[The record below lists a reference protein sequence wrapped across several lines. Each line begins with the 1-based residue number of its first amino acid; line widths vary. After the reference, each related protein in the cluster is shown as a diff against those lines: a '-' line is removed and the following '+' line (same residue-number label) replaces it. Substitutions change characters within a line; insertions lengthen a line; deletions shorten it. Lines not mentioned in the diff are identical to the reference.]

1 MLIKDLL
8 NHIETFAPLALA
20 LDWDNVG
27 LLLGD
32 RSATVNK
39 ALVTLDVT
47 PNAVDKA
54 IERGCDLIV
63 SHHPLIFRPLKS
75 LTDPLLLK
83 LAARGIAVICLHTNL
98 DVAPYGVNHALADAL
113 GLQVTG
119 RLSLETGNRW
129 QHISVTVPPAK
140 AEDVARAAFAAGA
153 GRIGNYGSCSTRHPI
168 TGTFL
173 PGQGARPQLEQ
184 PDAQGLSRVEEVELE
199 FMADSLCLPQVL
211 QAIRARRESQIHD
224 EAMILADTL
233 VTETTLGTPLPD
245 ALRGYVQRHPQAHLA
260 EEVRRFVLAPLA
272 SGESLVTLL
281 NHLVEGPRYEPY
293 PTFHRLLLQLA
304 RAVRGRLTPEET
316 EHTLRAFLDTAEM
329 VDEVQREL
337 AVDVTQTRYSRWTVV
352 AIIAGGILFM
362 AFVMPDARQHWLHDL
377 VGQVTMLLVS
387 LFIALAVGLG
397 ERLSRMKGWRF

>member
-1 MLIKDLL
+1 MERWITVLLTMLVGLGVGLALVGSRRRHESPGPDPGE
-8 NHIETFAPLALA
+8 ETQTWQAVSRRAIAGAFAAATLFTLAVLALA
-20 LDWDNVG
+20 GPIL
-27 LLLGD
+27 
-32 RSATVNK
+32 
-39 ALVTLDVT
+39 
-47 PNAVDKA
+47 AV
-54 IERGCDLIV
+54 
-63 SHHPLIFRPLKS
+63 
-75 LTDPLLLK
+75 
-83 LAARGIAVICLHTNL
+83 
-98 DVAPYGVNHALADAL
+98 
-113 GLQVTG
+113 
-119 RLSLETGNRW
+119 
-129 QHISVTVPPAK
+129 
-140 AEDVARAAFAAGA
+140 AAG
-153 GRIGNYGSCSTRHPI
+153 ILL
-168 TGTFL
+168 F
-173 PGQGARPQLEQ
+173 
-184 PDAQGLSRVEEVELE
+184 EVAVL
-199 FMADSLCLPQVL
+199 VL
-211 QAIRARRESQIHD
+211 QALRARRESQIHD

-260 EEVRRFVLAPLA
+260 GEIQRFVLTPLA

-281 NHLVEGPRYEPY
+281 NRLVEGPRYEPY

-352 AIIAGGILFM
+352 VIIAGGILFM

-387 LFIALAVGLG
+387 LFIALAVGMG

>member
-1 MLIKDLL
+1 VERAITVLLITLAGLGVGFALAGVWQSRGAAESEPGEESQPWRAVSPGAIGAVFAIAALL
-8 NHIETFAPLALA
+8 VVAALALA
-20 LDWDNVG
+20 GPIL
-27 LLLGD
+27 
-32 RSATVNK
+32 
-39 ALVTLDVT
+39 
-47 PNAVDKA
+47 AV
-54 IERGCDLIV
+54 
-63 SHHPLIFRPLKS
+63 
-75 LTDPLLLK
+75 
-83 LAARGIAVICLHTNL
+83 
-98 DVAPYGVNHALADAL
+98 
-113 GLQVTG
+113 
-119 RLSLETGNRW
+119 
-129 QHISVTVPPAK
+129 
-140 AEDVARAAFAAGA
+140 AAG
-153 GRIGNYGSCSTRHPI
+153 ILL
-168 TGTFL
+168 F
-173 PGQGARPQLEQ
+173 
-184 PDAQGLSRVEEVELE
+184 EVAVLI
-199 FMADSLCLPQVL
+199 L
-211 QAIRARRESQIHD
+211 QALRMRREQQIHD

-260 EEVRRFVLAPLA
+260 VEVEHFILTPLA

-281 NHLVEGPRYEPY
+281 NRLIEGPRYEPY

-352 AIIAGGILFM
+352 VIIAGGILFM

-387 LFIALAVGLG
+387 LFIALAVGMG

>member
-1 MLIKDLL
+1 MERWITILL
-8 NHIETFAPLALA
+8 TALVGLGVGLALVGWRRGRESSGPEPGEETQPWRAVSQRAIAGAFAAATLLTLAVLALA
-20 LDWDNVG
+20 GPIL
-27 LLLGD
+27 
-32 RSATVNK
+32 
-39 ALVTLDVT
+39 
-47 PNAVDKA
+47 AV
-54 IERGCDLIV
+54 
-63 SHHPLIFRPLKS
+63 
-75 LTDPLLLK
+75 
-83 LAARGIAVICLHTNL
+83 
-98 DVAPYGVNHALADAL
+98 
-113 GLQVTG
+113 
-119 RLSLETGNRW
+119 
-129 QHISVTVPPAK
+129 
-140 AEDVARAAFAAGA
+140 AAG
-153 GRIGNYGSCSTRHPI
+153 ILL
-168 TGTFL
+168 F
-173 PGQGARPQLEQ
+173 
-184 PDAQGLSRVEEVELE
+184 EVAVL
-199 FMADSLCLPQVL
+199 VL
-211 QAIRARRESQIHD
+211 QALRARRESQIHD

-245 ALRGYVQRHPQAHLA
+245 ALQGYVQRHPQAHLA
-260 EEVRRFVLAPLA
+260 VEVEHFILTPLV

-281 NHLVEGPRYEPY
+281 NRMVEGPRYEPY

>member
-1 MLIKDLL
+1 MERWITILL
-8 NHIETFAPLALA
+8 TALGGLGVGLALVGWRRGRESSGPEPGKESQPWRVVSPGAIGAVFAIAALLVVAALALA
-20 LDWDNVG
+20 GPIL
-27 LLLGD
+27 
-32 RSATVNK
+32 
-39 ALVTLDVT
+39 
-47 PNAVDKA
+47 AV
-54 IERGCDLIV
+54 
-63 SHHPLIFRPLKS
+63 
-75 LTDPLLLK
+75 
-83 LAARGIAVICLHTNL
+83 
-98 DVAPYGVNHALADAL
+98 
-113 GLQVTG
+113 
-119 RLSLETGNRW
+119 
-129 QHISVTVPPAK
+129 
-140 AEDVARAAFAAGA
+140 AAG
-153 GRIGNYGSCSTRHPI
+153 IL
-168 TGTFL
+168 FF
-173 PGQGARPQLEQ
+173 
-184 PDAQGLSRVEEVELE
+184 EVAVL
-199 FMADSLCLPQVL
+199 VL

-260 EEVRRFVLAPLA
+260 GEVQRFVLTPLV

-281 NHLVEGPRYEPY
+281 NRLVEGPRYVPY

-387 LFIALAVGLG
+387 LFIALAIGMG
-397 ERLSRMKGWRF
+397 ERLSKMKGWRF

>member
-1 MLIKDLL
+1 MERAIAVLLISLAGLGVAFALVGAWQSRGPAQSEPDEEGQPWRAVSPGAIGAVFAVAALL
-8 NHIETFAPLALA
+8 VVAALALA
-20 LDWDNVG
+20 G
-27 LLLGD
+27 
-32 RSATVNK
+32 
-39 ALVTLDVT
+39 
-47 PNAVDKA
+47 P
-54 IERGCDLIV
+54 I
-63 SHHPLIFRPLKS
+63 
-75 LTDPLLLK
+75 
-83 LAARGIAVICLHTNL
+83 LAA
-98 DVAPYGVNHALADAL
+98 
-113 GLQVTG
+113 
-119 RLSLETGNRW
+119 
-129 QHISVTVPPAK
+129 
-140 AEDVARAAFAAGA
+140 AAG
-153 GRIGNYGSCSTRHPI
+153 ILL
-168 TGTFL
+168 F
-173 PGQGARPQLEQ
+173 
-184 PDAQGLSRVEEVELE
+184 EVAVLI
-199 FMADSLCLPQVL
+199 L
-211 QAIRARRESQIHD
+211 QALRMRREQQIHD

-260 EEVRRFVLAPLA
+260 GEVQRFVLTPLV

-281 NHLVEGPRYEPY
+281 NRLVEGPRYVPY

>member
-1 MLIKDLL
+1 MERWITILL
-8 NHIETFAPLALA
+8 TALGGLGVGLALVGWRRGRESSGPEPGEETQPWRAVSPGAVGAVFAITALLVVAALALA
-20 LDWDNVG
+20 G
-27 LLLGD
+27 
-32 RSATVNK
+32 
-39 ALVTLDVT
+39 
-47 PNAVDKA
+47 P
-54 IERGCDLIV
+54 I
-63 SHHPLIFRPLKS
+63 
-75 LTDPLLLK
+75 
-83 LAARGIAVICLHTNL
+83 LAM
-98 DVAPYGVNHALADAL
+98 
-113 GLQVTG
+113 
-119 RLSLETGNRW
+119 
-129 QHISVTVPPAK
+129 
-140 AEDVARAAFAAGA
+140 AAG
-153 GRIGNYGSCSTRHPI
+153 ILL
-168 TGTFL
+168 F
-173 PGQGARPQLEQ
+173 
-184 PDAQGLSRVEEVELE
+184 EVAVL
-199 FMADSLCLPQVL
+199 VL
-211 QAIRARRESQIHD
+211 QALRARRESQIHD

-260 EEVRRFVLAPLA
+260 GEVEHFILTPLT
-272 SGESLVTLL
+272 SGESLVALL
-281 NHLVEGPRYEPY
+281 NRMVEGPRYEPY

-387 LFIALAVGLG
+387 LFIALAVGMG